1 MLLEIALTL
10 VPWVSIILKFVS
22 NVSFNE
28 IIKFVG
34 RLTICPLE
42 SIVLVVESCAL
53 IVAIVIK
60 QEKSEYLLEESSIPS

>member
-1 MLLEIALTL
+1 MSLVLLL
-10 VPWVSIILKFVS
+10 IINFSLR
-22 NVSFNE
+22 E

-60 QEKSEYLLEESSIPS
+60 QEKSEYLLEESSTPS